1 MTPAEVLS
9 RLKAEGFTITR
20 ATDCVVSLDPPGAPA
35 WLTAWLKEVP
45 TPPWTNRILL
55 LRALD
60 LEEHPDSGRSVGSLP
75 LMGEAYWIERA
86 AAPHADPAGAD
97 FTLEATPET

>member
-45 TPPWTNRILL
+45 TEPDPPPPSPRPRGAPRLRPVRGFAPADGRGLL
-55 LRALD
+55 DRAR
-60 LEEHPDSGRSVGSLP
+60 GR
-75 LMGEAYWIERA
+75 
-86 AAPHADPAGAD
+86 
-97 FTLEATPET
+97 TPRRPGRR